1 MPAVVVHV
9 YVSGSLSGS
18 LASAR
23 TKTVFPDPETIGAGS
38 TEQDAVGGRLAGAG
52 GASAAA
58 VELEDG
64 AASGA
69 GVAGTAETEDGA
81 GAGVETGSAVEGA
94 EGEMAAADVDVSDA
108 FFPYLFRVSTSFS
121 AEAGAGGATAFSS
134 TILFALNGLP

>member
-38 TEQDAVGGRLAGAG
+38 AEQDAVGGRLAGAG
-52 GASAAA
+52 GAAAA
-58 VELEDG
+58 
-64 AASGA
+64 AAEA
-69 GVAGTAETEDGA
+69 EDGA

-94 EGEMAAADVDVSDA
+94 EGGIAAADADGSDV
-108 FFPYLFRVSTSFS
+108 FFQYLFRVATSFS
-121 AEAGAGGATAFSS
+121 A
-134 TILFALNGLP
+134 

>member
-38 TEQDAVGGRLAGAG
+38 AEQDAVGGRLAGAG
-52 GASAAA
+52 GAAAA
-58 VELEDG
+58 
-64 AASGA
+64 
-69 GVAGTAETEDGA
+69 AEAEDGA

-94 EGEMAAADVDVSDA
+94 EGGIAAADADGSDV
-108 FFPYLFRVSTSFS
+108 FFPYLFRVATSFS